1 MYVSPQSTITLL
13 HDMMLA
19 GRHIIASSSRL
30 LWSITISSSHT
41 VGSRPCSCLN
51 ASNTR
56 SHARALASVSS
67 FLRTAAEDMAA
78 AHNQT
83 HQVGA

>member
-1 MYVSPQSTITLL
+1 MGKRASAQPVATARITHQMHQSRSMYVSPQSTITLL

-41 VGSRPCSCLN
+41 VGSRPCSCRN

-56 SHARALASVSS
+56 SHS
-67 FLRTAAEDMAA
+67 
-78 AHNQT
+78 
-83 HQVGA
+83 